1 MEPALARV
9 ELRRSLGLWSATAL
23 VVSNMI
29 GTAIFT
35 STGFMAGDLGSAGL
49 ILLAWTVGAA
59 FAFCGALTYSE
70 LAINHPQSG
79 GEYVYLTKA
88 YGPSWGFMSGWV
100 SFFAGFSAPIAAAAL
115 AFSYYLAHFVPALDP
130 SRTAFT
136 VGSGNLALKV
146 GGAQMAA
153 CALIGM
159 FTLLNCLRVETVA
172 KVQNSL
178 TSLKVVSIVA
188 FILFGLAAGA
198 GNWSHFTTAAVRT
211 STTPLPAQF
220 LVSLLWVMVGYSG
233 WNAATYVAEE
243 IRQPERTLPRALAL
257 GTALVA
263 LLYLGLNVAF
273 IYATPLESM
282 KGVLQV
288 GDQAASRLFGAGVA
302 GTFSALMALAIMSTV
317 NAMVTA
323 GPRVYYAMAKNRAF
337 PGFAGKVSRRS
348 LTPIRSVLAQGLCA
362 MLLTF
367 TSFPQLVVFI
377 GFTLTLFTM
386 LAVASVF
393 VFRRGASWKRL
404 GSVSFAYPLI
414 PLAYTLLGT
423 GMTVY
428 GLVWQPVAG
437 FAALVMI
444 GAGALVYRL
453 TVVKDGRVKDGHL
466 DAGS

>member
-1 MEPALARV
+1 MSPAPSRI

-29 GTAIFT
+29 GTGIFT
-35 STGFMAGDLGSAGL
+35 STGFMAGDLGSSGV
-49 ILLAWTVGAA
+49 ILLAWAVGAA
-59 FAFCGALTYSE
+59 FACCGAITYSE

-115 AFSYYLAHFVPALDP
+115 AFSDYLGHFFPALDQ
-130 SRTAFT
+130 SRTAF
-136 VGSGNLALKV
+136 VIGSGNLSVKV
-146 GGAQMAA
+146 GGAQFMA
-153 CALIGM
+153 CALIGL
-159 FTLLNCLRVETVA
+159 FTLLNCLRIDIVA

-178 TSLKVVSIVA
+178 TSLKVAAIVG
-188 FILFGLAAGA
+188 FILLALAVGA
-198 GNWSHFTTAAVRT
+198 GSWSHFATPAVRT
-211 STTPLPAQF
+211 STTPLAAQF

-257 GTALVA
+257 GTAVVT
-263 LLYLGLNVAF
+263 LLYLGLNVVF
-273 IYATPLESM
+273 MYATPLEAM
-282 KGVLQV
+282 KGVLRV
-288 GDQAASRLFGAGVA
+288 GAQAASRLFGPRVA

-317 NAMVTA
+317 NAMITA

-337 PGFAGKVSRRS
+337 PSFAQRIDKRS
-348 LTPIRSVLAQGLCA
+348 FTPIRSILAQSLCA
-362 MLLTF
+362 MLMTF

-393 VFRRGASWKRL
+393 VFRRRPAWKRL

-428 GLVWQPVAG
+428 GLVWQPAASI
-437 FAALVMI
+437 AALVMI

-453 TVVKDGRVKDGHL
+453 RLGTGDHVL
-466 DAGS
+466 DARGE

>member
-1 MEPALARV
+1 
-9 ELRRSLGLWSATAL
+9 LGLYSATAL

-29 GTAIFT
+29 GTAVFT

-115 AFSYYLAHFVPALDP
+115 AFSAYLSHFFAALDQ

-136 VGSGNLALKV
+136 MGSGNLAVKV
-146 GGAQMAA
+146 GGAQLTA
-153 CALIGM
+153 CALICL
-159 FTLLNCLRVETVA
+159 FTLLNFLRVETVA

-178 TSLKVVSIVA
+178 TSLKVVVILA
-188 FILFGLAAGA
+188 FILLGLSAGT
-198 GNWSHFTTAAVRT
+198 GSWSHFTAATVRT

-233 WNAATYVAEE
+233 WNAATYMAEE
-243 IRQPERTLPRALAL
+243 VRQPERNLPRALAL
-257 GTALVA
+257 GTGLVA
-263 LLYLGLNVAF
+263 LLYLGLNVVF

-282 KGVLQV
+282 KGLLRV
-288 GDQAASRLFGAGVA
+288 GAQAASGLFGTGVA

-337 PGFAGKVSRRS
+337 PSFAQKISPRS
-348 LTPIRSVLAQGLCA
+348 YTPIPAVLAQSLCA
-362 MLLTF
+362 MLMTF
-367 TSFPQLVVFI
+367 TSFPDLMVFI

-393 VFRRGASWKRL
+393 VFRRNATWKRL
-404 GSVSFAYPLI
+404 SSVSFAYPLI

-428 GLVWQPVAG
+428 GLMWQPVAS
-437 FAALVMI
+437 ATSLVMI
-444 GAGALVYRL
+444 GVGALVYRL
-453 TVVKDGRVKDGHL
+453 TVVKDGHSMDIRL
-466 DAGS
+466 

>member
-1 MEPALARV
+1 MQPAPARL
-9 ELRRSLGLWSATAL
+9 ELRRSLGLLSATAL
-23 VVSNMI
+23 VVSNMV

-35 STGFMAGDLGSAGL
+35 STGFMAGDLGSAGV

-115 AFSYYLAHFVPALDP
+115 AFSAYLSHFLPALDQ

-136 VGSGNLALKV
+136 MGSGNLAVKV
-146 GGAQMAA
+146 GGAQLAA
-153 CALIGM
+153 CALIGV

-178 TSLKVVSIVA
+178 TSLKVLVILA
-188 FILFGLAAGA
+188 FILCGLAVGT
-198 GNWSHFTTAAVRT
+198 GSWSHFTTAAVRT

-243 IRQPERTLPRALAL
+243 VRQPERTLPRALAL
-257 GTALVA
+257 GAGLVA
-263 LLYLGLNVAF
+263 LLYLGLNVVF

-282 KGVLQV
+282 KGVLRV
-288 GDQAASRLFGAGVA
+288 GAQAASNLFGPGVA

-337 PGFAGKVSRRS
+337 PSFASKISPKS
-348 LTPIRSVLAQGLCA
+348 YTPVRSVLAQSACA
-362 MLLTF
+362 MLMTF
-367 TSFPQLVVFI
+367 TSFPDLMVFI

-393 VFRRGASWKRL
+393 VFRRQPSWQRL
-404 GSVSFAYPLI
+404 GSVNFAYPLI

-428 GLVWQPVAG
+428 GLFWQPVPSIASL
-437 FAALVMI
+437 AMV
-444 GAGALVYRL
+444 GAGALVYRF
-453 TVVKDGRVKDGHL
+453 TVVKDAHL
-466 DAGS
+466 PDAG